1 MMENLQALL
10 LTEKVLYIYLVII
23 LFLVIVFALV
33 INAKNKKPKILIARI
48 SELNEEKAKLIEKL
62 KTYEE
67 KEYKQKILYEKKLSG
82 EKANTMKCED
92 SLRQAKQECESLKTK
107 NTELELQ
114 ISLLT
119 RNNLNLK
126 AQLENKDKKKNNIE
140 EVKPVKHTLKENK
153 TEIGN
158 WDELADSLV

>member
-1 MMENLQALL
+1 MMENLQALM
-10 LTEKVLYIYLVII
+10 LTEKGLYIYLVII

-48 SELNEEKAKLIEKL
+48 AELNEEKAKLMEKL

-67 KEYKQKILYEKKLSG
+67 REYKQKSLYEKKLSG
-82 EKANTMKCED
+82 ERANTMKCED
-92 SLRQAKQECESLKTK
+92 SLRQAKQEYENLKTK
-107 NTELELQ
+107 NTKLDLQ

-119 RNNLNLK
+119 RENLK
-126 AQLENKDKKKNNIE
+126 LKAELENKDKKADSIE
-140 EVKPVKHTLKENK
+140 DVKPVKHTLKENK

-158 WDELADSLV
+158 WDELADMLV